1 MQRYLALQKIL
12 ETGSFSKAASVLFHT
27 QSSVSQM
34 IKSLEDELGLKLL
47 KRSRNG
53 VELTIEGKEI
63 YPFIQRAIN
72 SYNAILDKALELK
85 GLDTGII
92 RVGTI
97 SSITVHWMPKLI
109 KGFQK
114 LYPKVQ
120 FLFHQGDY
128 SSIPQWINEGS
139 IDFGFVNPIACPDL
153 MTIPI
158 KDGEFMA
165 VVPPKHKLA
174 SKDKVS
180 LKDLTYDP
188 YILLEEGHYS
198 EPLKAFEKE
207 NLKPKIKY
215 TVHDDY
221 AIMTM
226 IEQGL
231 GIGILAKLVLNR
243 TNYDIK
249 VLPIEPPIYRH
260 LAVGFKEWGQLPIA
274 SKIFIEYMQK
284 HVNELD

>member
-1 MQRYLALQKIL
+1 M
-12 ETGSFSKAASVLFHT
+12 
-27 QSSVSQM
+27 
-34 IKSLEDELGLKLL
+34 
-47 KRSRNG
+47 
-53 VELTIEGKEI
+53 
-63 YPFIQRAIN
+63 
-72 SYNAILDKALELK
+72 
-85 GLDTGII
+85 
-92 RVGTI
+92 
-97 SSITVHWMPKLI
+97 
-109 KGFQK
+109 
-114 LYPKVQ
+114 Q

-153 MTIPI
+153 MTIHI

-249 VLPIEPPIYRH
+249 VLPIELPIYRH
-260 LAVGFKEWGQLPIA
+260 LAVGVKEWGQLPIA

>member
-12 ETGSFSKAASVLFHT
+12 ETGSFSKAASVLFHA